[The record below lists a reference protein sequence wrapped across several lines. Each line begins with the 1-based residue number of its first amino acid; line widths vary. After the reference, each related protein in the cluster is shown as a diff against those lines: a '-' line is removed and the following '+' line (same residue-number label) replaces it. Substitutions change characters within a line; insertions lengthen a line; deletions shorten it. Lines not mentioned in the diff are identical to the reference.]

1 MNLEKT
7 YDRVNR
13 KALWE
18 VLRMYDVGSKLLN
31 GIKIMYIN
39 NLAYVRIK
47 INESECFRI
56 NSSMRQ
62 GSIMSP
68 RLFNVYM
75 DAVIKELK
83 IGIGSKISEN
93 GKE

>member
-83 IGIGSKISEN
+83 IGIGSEISEN